1 MEKLGKILVV
11 DDNADILF
19 TLNNQLTT
27 SSEWVKV
34 AYTPERALDL
44 CKKYKPDVVLM
55 DMNFTRDAVSGEE
68 GFVDRKSVV

>member
-68 GFVDRKSVV
+68 GLCCSKNY